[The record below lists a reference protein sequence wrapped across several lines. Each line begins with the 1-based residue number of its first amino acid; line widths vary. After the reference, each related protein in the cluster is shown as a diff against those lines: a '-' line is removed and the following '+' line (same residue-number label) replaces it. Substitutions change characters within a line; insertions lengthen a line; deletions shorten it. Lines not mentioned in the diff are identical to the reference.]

1 MSKID
6 NIIISDG
13 TGEQTFIPNTKDGNF
28 VRWVISG
35 TSTELD
41 RDLTSNAPYS
51 TTAANRRIRYVIKQP
66 FVLTDVN
73 GVKSYQKIYVN
84 IDFNIPKVAPASEIT
99 KLRNLAAAALGNA
112 IIVDQVDNG
121 NNPY

>member
-1 MSKID
+1 MSAIA
-6 NIIISDG
+6 NIVITDG
-13 TGEQTFIPNTKDGNF
+13 TANQTFVPNTKDGNF
-28 VRWVISG
+28 VRWVVSG

-51 TTAANRRIRYVIKQP
+51 TTAANRRIRYAIKQP

-84 IDFNIPKVAPASEIT
+84 IDFNIPKVAPKAEVT
-99 KLRNLAAAALGNA
+99 KLRNLAAAALGNE
-112 IIVDQVDNG
+112 ILIDQIDNG